1 VDDEVARFLNQRF
14 SSQGGAG
21 LADRDRR
28 SGPSMSWDELR
39 AFQQQSADDH
49 RRHLTDNLWMLLVP
63 GAVASSAGFAGALGK
78 AAKHGYRRVQLQ
90 RLGAPES
97 LRNWMYP
104 QRLRKVVRA
113 PEYRREMFTIATG
126 AGRVAEEVGGVT
138 DSSRL
143 QMLLRFLGVGGE
155 DR

>member
-1 VDDEVARFLNQRF
+1 
-14 SSQGGAG
+14 
-21 LADRDRR
+21 
-28 SGPSMSWDELR
+28 
-39 AFQQQSADDH
+39 
-49 RRHLTDNLWMLLVP
+49 
-63 GAVASSAGFAGALGK
+63 
-78 AAKHGYRRVQLQ
+78 
-90 RLGAPES
+90 
-97 LRNWMYP
+97 MYP

-126 AGRVAEEVGGVT
+126 AGRVGEELGGVT